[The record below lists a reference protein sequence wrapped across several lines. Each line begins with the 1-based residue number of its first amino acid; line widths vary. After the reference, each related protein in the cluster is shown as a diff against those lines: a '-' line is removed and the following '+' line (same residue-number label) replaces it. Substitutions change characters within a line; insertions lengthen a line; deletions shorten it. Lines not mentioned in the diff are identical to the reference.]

1 MSTTTEV
8 PTAVPVEG
16 GLRQQLA
23 PHTAVG
29 ALVVAAGACRIA
41 VHAVGDERAV
51 AVWVAG
57 AAFVIAVVAATRVR
71 RRVFDKKARRR
82 ALAFIGVAVGWLTGV
97 TLAGLS
103 LGAVGLLM
111 ALGYGLSMH
120 WWRQHP
126 VGLIQPKSTPRSSY
140 QRLWAENNGASDGPL
155 PGSRLTDMEPI
166 AAGVRY
172 ALRLRPGKQH
182 VGMVVD
188 KMKTVRGGLKLRAD
202 QQLIVEPHPTEPEP
216 TALLTVV
223 TNSPVQKGVLWPGP
237 AAFDSETGRVQLGP
251 YADGEGTAYWRAY
264 TENRLWGG
272 FIQGGTGSGK
282 SRLIDSLAMSLASST
297 SHPTVV
303 WYADGQA
310 GASSP
315 LLMRHADLFAGTF
328 DRILAMAAGMH
339 FVMLLRQRENAASGR
354 EGFTPTA
361 DRPGLLGIVDEC
373 HKALLEA
380 ENPEYWKRTQQ
391 LFATISREGG
401 KVGVGLVLA
410 SQEPT
415 LNAFGGAGSRY
426 CEALRSSLLT
436 GNGIMLAGDDP
447 NAKTIF
453 GVAANPK
460 TFPTG
465 GGYGLVAK
473 PAPGDRQA
481 LFRSTYLSEHLKN
494 VWPGRI
500 DWRSLDGTQ
509 AGVAVQGYA
518 SRERTFAERLAVV
531 DGVPLLVAQ
540 PAAEPQPT
548 PGGDGAAL
556 ESFGGAS
563 FPSWS
568 VMVAEAQQ
576 EARKLL
582 GPSHTKVLDAIRDGH
597 SSPQRIADAIGLKV
611 RQVHNLLGDLAEA
624 GQVRGGGRQY
634 EVAEQA
640 A

>member
-8 PTAVPVEG
+8 PQQAAPVEG

-23 PHTAVG
+23 PHAAVG
-29 ALVVAAGACRIA
+29 ALVVAAGAARIA
-41 VHAVGDERAV
+41 VHAVGDEKAV

-57 AAFVIAVVAATRVR
+57 AAFVIAVVAASRIR

-82 ALAFIGVAVGWLTGV
+82 ALAFVAVAVGWLTGV

-103 LGAVGLLM
+103 LGAIGLLM
-111 ALGYGLSMH
+111 AVGYGLSMH

-126 VGLIQPKSTPRSSY
+126 VGLIQPKVTRSAY
-140 QRLWAENNGASDGPL
+140 QRLWAENVGSSDGVL
-155 PGSRLTDMEPI
+155 PGSRLTNAEPI
-166 AAGVRY
+166 GAGIRY
-172 ALRLRPGKQH
+172 TLRLRPGKQH

-188 KMKTVRGGLKLRAD
+188 KMKTVRGGLKLRGD
-202 QQLIVEPHPTEPEP
+202 QQLIVEAHPTEPEP

-251 YADGEGTAYWRAY
+251 YADGEGTAFWRAY
-264 TENRLWGG
+264 TDNRLWGG

-303 WYADGQA
+303 WYGDGQG

-328 DRILAMAAGMH
+328 ERILAMVAGMH
-339 FVMLLRQRENAASGR
+339 FVMLLRQRENVQHGH

-361 DRPGLLGIVDEC
+361 DRPGLLGIIDEC
-373 HKALLEA
+373 HKPLLEA

-391 LFATISREGG
+391 LAATISREGG
-401 KVGVGLVLA
+401 KVGVALVLA

-453 GVAANPK
+453 GVKENPK
-460 TFPTG
+460 EFPTG

-473 PAPGDRQA
+473 PAPGARQA
-481 LFRSTYLSEHLKN
+481 LFRSTYLDDRSKTI
-494 VWPGRI
+494 WPTRFT
-500 DWRSLDGTQ
+500 WRSLDGTQ
-509 AGVAVQGYA
+509 AGVAVQGYRT
-518 SRERTFAERLAVV
+518 RERTFAERRAVV
-531 DGVPLLVAQ
+531 DGVSLIAEPRRPE
-540 PAAEPQPT
+540 PAA
-548 PGGDGAAL
+548 GGDGAAL
-556 ESFGGAS
+556 ESFGGAA

-568 VMVAEAQQ
+568 VMVAQAQQ

-582 GPSHTKVLDAIRDGH
+582 GPSHAKVVDAIRAGH
-597 SSPQRIADAIGLKV
+597 TSPARIAEAIELSV

-634 EVAEQA
+634 EAVNQA